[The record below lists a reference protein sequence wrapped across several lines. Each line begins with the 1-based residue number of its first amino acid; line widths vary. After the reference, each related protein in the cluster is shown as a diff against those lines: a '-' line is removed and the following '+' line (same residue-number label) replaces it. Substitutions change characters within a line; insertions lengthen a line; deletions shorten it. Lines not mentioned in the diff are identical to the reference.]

1 MEQKEAV
8 QTITSEPANNL
19 DEVFLECH
27 KIKLIKSTEKL
38 NNGTLV

>member
-1 MEQKEAV
+1 MKQEEVALA
-8 QTITSEPANNL
+8 ITSEPANNL

-27 KIKLIKSTEKL
+27 KNKVIKSTEKL